1 MLRLLFLLLWLVPL
15 LASAQ
20 TSTRDGRHWGL
31 ATINPYGNRFEIDY
45 LSPAVHHWYGQRHL
59 PETYMKPWYAGH
71 TNYAAEPYGRYV
83 NHLLEGSDFYDTFG
97 SYLGRGWRVYN
108 WDQEQPLP
116 RGSRIDK
123 GSTYR
128 SWFDRLV
135 IAGDRRE
142 GGNYRLMVGDEIYTF
157 FTPLTFYKPRFN
169 GVRLDYGNDRMLAT
183 LVASRPSAPQGE
195 DRTDVTH
202 LFGGHA
208 EFSLGTRT
216 TLGLTYINA
225 HNVQTEREFNQGNPL
240 RGTLSTQQ
248 NRALQKLWVRLRDDS
263 PGKGEAPAILADF
276 DIVLRDREGRE
287 LRGKEVGL
295 LPKITG
301 GGSDG
306 GRFVASGNDDIL
318 LEYDLR
324 RFQFEYLDDAGI
336 PRTTTSAEIT
346 RATFELSV
354 ANDYRVEVASNL
366 QTDGERFS
374 PEIIFQPVRRAGG
387 NVQDNSNTGFIRV
400 DYGLPTANE
409 LIGTDLHI
417 TDWHG
422 LSANGELVFNRRFFQ
437 YPNLL
442 ENSHFEHSIDA
453 TAAYAQAAWDLQ
465 PFALYAEGFSIA
477 DEYTTNYWL
486 VDKEG
491 RIRYKDPVPQLY
503 EFVDD
508 DDDYD
513 ATPEWQRPDL
523 EIRGGNIVQRRLWN
537 DQAWPG
543 YDENGDFVN
552 DFNQNRNNFPDYEEA
567 FLRYRADR
575 PQFLFGLDMNYNG
588 TIDRFENDRLAD
600 YPYKGDHQGYNTH
613 LSANAGPA
621 IKLTAGRQQM
631 QLISGDGHTRSHYG
645 MLTLR
650 HLFSGGSAF
659 RFFAHGALVEDD
671 ISDDLW
677 LWFQPIGSPDRMREV
692 RDPLA
697 FKNTW
702 KSTLYADWDLRLG
715 PQVRTSHRFK
725 WDRIEQRETTTDV
738 IGFDGRDISG
748 FLGAINKAEWGLPVG
763 LAVLEPRWKSEYR
776 RDRPFSTRQPEA
788 ESLEETLFLL
798 WTQPLFAETSG
809 VSYFPRFGRQLFDSQ
824 LQLGLERSYF
834 WMLDGRREDLEE
846 DFTSWTLL
854 MQLTNRVAYQGY
866 ELVTRLGLQMARRN
880 FAESESE
887 SSSLFFLTI
896 NAGLG
901 E

>member
-1 MLRLLFLLLWLVPL
+1 MRRLFFLLALPTLVL
-15 LASAQ
+15 AQ
-20 TSTRDGRHWGL
+20 TDREWGL

-59 PETYMKPWYAGH
+59 PETYMKPWYSSQ
-71 TNYAAEPYGRYV
+71 TYYARDPYGRYV
-83 NHLLEGSDFYDTFG
+83 DHLLEGRDYYDTFG
-97 SYLGRGWRVYN
+97 THLGRGWRIYN

-116 RGSRIDK
+116 RGSRIGK
-123 GSTYR
+123 GSEYQ

-135 IAGDRRE
+135 IAGDRHD
-142 GGNYRLMVGDEIYTF
+142 GGTYRLMVGDELYTF

-169 GVRLDYGNDRMLAT
+169 GVRIDYGHDRMLAT
-183 LVASRPSAPQGE
+183 LLAARPSAPQGE

-202 LFGGHA
+202 LLGGHA
-208 EFSLGTRT
+208 EFSLGART
-216 TLGLTYINA
+216 VLGLTYINA

-240 RGTLSTQQ
+240 RGALSTQQ
-248 NRALQKLWVRLRDDS
+248 NRALEKLWVRLRDDS
-263 PGKGEAPAILADF
+263 PGKGEAAAVLADF
-276 DIVLRDREGRE
+276 EIVLRDREGNE
-287 LRGKEVGL
+287 LRGKEIDL
-295 LPKITG
+295 LPKVTG
-301 GGSDG
+301 GGSEG
-306 GRFVASGNDDIL
+306 GRLIANGNEDIL

-324 RFQFEYLDDAGI
+324 RFRHETTDAEGNPKTI
-336 PRTTTSAEIT
+336 TSAEVT

-374 PEIIFQPVRRAGG
+374 PEIVFLPVRRARG

-400 DYGLPTANE
+400 DYGLPTAAE
-409 LIGTDLHI
+409 IIGTNWHL
-417 TDWHG
+417 TDWSG
-422 LSANGELVFNRRFFQ
+422 LSTQGELALSRRYFQ

-442 ENSHFEHSIDA
+442 EQDHFGHRLEGS
-453 TAAYAQAAWDLQ
+453 AAYARATWDLY
-465 PFALYAEGFSIA
+465 PFTLYAEGFRIE

-491 RIRYKDPVPQLY
+491 RVRYKDPVPQII

-508 DDDYD
+508 DDDYN

-552 DFNQNRNNFPDYEEA
+552 DFNQNRNNFPDYAEP

-575 PQFLFGLDMNYNG
+575 PEFLFGLDMNHNG
-588 TIDRFENDRLAD
+588 TVDRFENDRLAD
-600 YPYKGDHQGYNTH
+600 YPYKADHRGYNAH
-613 LSANAGPA
+613 ISANAGPA
-621 IKLTAGRQQM
+621 LKLTLGRQRM
-631 QLISGDGHTRSHYG
+631 ALISGDGHTSADYALLTAKHY
-645 MLTLR
+645 
-650 HLFSGGSAF
+650 FAGGSVF
-659 RFFAHGALVEDD
+659 RFFAQGAQVADD
-671 ISDDLW
+671 IPDDLW
-677 LWFQPIGSPDRMREV
+677 LWFQPLGAPDRMREV

-697 FKNTW
+697 FKDAW

-715 PQVRTSHRFK
+715 PQVRTLHRFK
-725 WDRIEQRETTTDV
+725 WHRVEQRRETTDA
-738 IGFDGRDISG
+738 IGFTGRPVSG
-748 FLGAINKAEWGLPVG
+748 FLGAINKAEWSVPIG

-776 RDRPFSTRQPEA
+776 RDRPFSTRLPSG
-788 ESLEETLFLL
+788 ESLEQTLFLL

-809 VSYFPRFGRQLFDSQ
+809 VAYFPRFGRQLFDSQ
-824 LQLGLERSYF
+824 LQLGLERSFF
-834 WMLDGRREDLEE
+834 WLLDGRREEIGE

-854 MQLTNRVAYQGY
+854 TQLTNRVAYQGY
-866 ELVTRLGLQMARRN
+866 ELVTRLGLQLARQT
-880 FAESESE
+880 FAASETE
-887 SSSLFFLTI
+887 SSSLFFLTV